1 MLAAILVVAA
11 GFGLAMMAS
20 RLAVQ
25 QAGKL
30 AYGLSIPPFIIGITF
45 FAIGTD
51 IPEIANSVMASVA
64 GHGDLN
70 VGDSIGSVVT
80 QITLV
85 LGLFPFIGGRFV
97 VGRYRAV
104 ATSSL
109 TIVALAI
116 GAFLVADGDLS
127 RLDAGLFVLM
137 WALAT
142 AVLWRYAPP
151 RSEPVVV
158 VPGRRR
164 VFHAIM
170 VILSLLLVGTGAG
183 AALKGLIELSTGLGV
198 PEYLI
203 SFFGSSV
210 GTSLPELIVDI
221 TALRRGERDL
231 ALGDLSGACLID
243 SSLSV
248 GIGPLIAPTA
258 VTAALA
264 VRGAIVAIAVMFL
277 ASVVLWVRQKH
288 DRWSGAF
295 LLALYAAVYVMLIA

>member
-1 MLAAILVVAA
+1 MFGAILVVAA
-11 GFGLAMMAS
+11 GFGLAMLGS
-20 RLAVQ
+20 RLAVR
-25 QAGKL
+25 QAAKL

-51 IPEIANSVMASVA
+51 IPEIANSVVASLA

-85 LGLFPFIGGRFV
+85 LGLFPFLGGRFV
-97 VGRYRAV
+97 VGRYRAG

-109 TIVALAI
+109 TIVALLI
-116 GAFLVADGDLS
+116 GALLVADGDLT
-127 RLDAGLFVLM
+127 RLDAGLLVLI
-137 WALAT
+137 WAIAT

-158 VPGRRR
+158 VPGNRR
-164 VFHAIM
+164 VFHAI
-170 VILSLLLVGTGAG
+170 IALIGLLLVGVGAS
-183 AALKGLIELSTGLGV
+183 AALKGLIELSTGVGV

-203 SFFGSSV
+203 SFFGSSI

-231 ALGDLSGACLID
+231 AFGDVTGSCLVD
-243 SSLSV
+243 SSLSL
-248 GIGPLIAPTA
+248 GIGPLIAPTT

-264 VRGAIVAIAVMFL
+264 VRGAIVAITVVFV
-277 ASVVLWVRQKH
+277 ASLVLWIRQKH

-295 LLALYAAVYVMLIA
+295 LLLLYAAVYIMLIA

>member
-1 MLAAILVVAA
+1 MFGAVLVVIA

-20 RLAVQ
+20 RLAVL

-30 AYGLSIPPFIIGITF
+30 AHGLSIPPFIIGVTF
-45 FAIGTD
+45 FAVGTD
-51 IPEIANSVMASVA
+51 IPEIANSVMASLA

-80 QITLV
+80 QITLI
-85 LGLFPFIGGRFV
+85 LGLFPFLGGRFV

-109 TIVALAI
+109 TIAALLI
-116 GAFLVADGDLS
+116 GAFLVADGDLT
-127 RLDAGLFVLM
+127 RLDAGLLVLT
-137 WALAT
+137 WAIAT
-142 AVLWRYAPP
+142 AALWRYVPP

-158 VPGRRR
+158 VPGQRR
-164 VFHAIM
+164 VFHAVM
-170 VILSLLLVGTGAG
+170 VILGLLLVGVGAG

-203 SFFGSSV
+203 SFFGSSI
-210 GTSLPELIVDI
+210 GTSLPELVVDI

-231 ALGDLSGACLID
+231 AFGDVTGSCLVD

-264 VRGAIVAIAVMFL
+264 VRGAVAAISVMFL
-277 ASVVLWVRQKH
+277 TSFVLWVRQKH

-295 LLALYAAVYVMLIA
+295 LLLLYAAVYVMLLA

>member
-1 MLAAILVVAA
+1 MFGAVLVVIA

-20 RLAVQ
+20 RLAVR

-30 AYGLSIPPFIIGITF
+30 AHGLSIPPFIIGVTF
-45 FAIGTD
+45 FAVGTD
-51 IPEIANSVMASVA
+51 IPEIANSVMASLA

-85 LGLFPFIGGRFV
+85 LGLFPFLGGRFV

-109 TIVALAI
+109 TIAALLI
-116 GAFLVADGDLS
+116 GAFLVADGDLT
-127 RLDAGLFVLM
+127 RLDAGLLVLT
-137 WALAT
+137 WAIAT
-142 AVLWRYAPP
+142 AALWRYAPP

-158 VPGRRR
+158 VPGQRR
-164 VFHAIM
+164 VFHAVM
-170 VILSLLLVGTGAG
+170 VILGLLLVGVGAG

-203 SFFGSSV
+203 SFFGSSI
-210 GTSLPELIVDI
+210 GTSLPELVVDI

-231 ALGDLSGACLID
+231 AFGDVTGSCLVD

-264 VRGAIVAIAVMFL
+264 VRGAVAAISVMFL
-277 ASVVLWVRQKH
+277 TSFVLWVRQKH

-295 LLALYAAVYVMLIA
+295 LLLLYAAVYVMLLA